1 MTLAELQ
8 TAQEAAAG
16 TPVRGAPSHRN
27 PAGLGRSAIS
37 REQHAVFDTGTKA
50 RAEEEA
56 AADVAAGSDLDTGA
70 VKVVFPSTTAALLQ
84 AVRAL
89 AEGPLRDAA
98 DSIDRGSYPRDLMV
112 ALGTAGAYG
121 AHLGPGQQAGDFASA
136 IRAMAE
142 VSQICGATG
151 FMVWCQQVCGLY
163 LQQSGNPALCGALLQ
178 RHAAGQR
185 LGATGMSNP
194 MKAYAGIEP
203 LLLKATP
210 VTGGGYRVNGSL
222 PWVSNLGP
230 DHYAGVLAGVEGLPE
245 GQSREVM
252 FLLRCDAPGVE
263 LRPCPSFSAMEGTN
277 TWALRCTDLFIGAD
291 DIVADPAKP
300 FIARIRAGF
309 ILLQT
314 GFGLGVTQGAI
325 DSMWRFEPALGHVNQ
340 FLDERP
346 DELQAELDALW
357 QRIEGLAL
365 TPFAEGKDYFID
377 VLDAR
382 AHTSELAL
390 RAAQSALLHAG
401 ARGYLLSSDVQRRVR
416 ESHFVAIVS
425 PAIKHLRKEIA
436 RLSALELPA

>member
-1 MTLAELQ
+1 MSAVLEERPSA
-8 TAQEAAAG
+8 TATDSAAAM
-16 TPVRGAPSHRN
+16 
-27 PAGLGRSAIS
+27 
-37 REQHAVFDTGTKA
+37 
-50 RAEEEA
+50 
-56 AADVAAGSDLDTGA
+56 VA
-70 VKVVFPSTTAALLQ
+70 

-89 AEGPLRDAA
+89 ADGPLRDAA
-98 DSIDRGSYPRDLMV
+98 DATDRGTYPRALMQ
-112 ALGTAGAYG
+112 ALGAAGAYR
-121 AHLGPGQQAGDFASA
+121 AHIGPGAAPGDFASA

-142 VSQICGATG
+142 VSRVCGATG

-163 LQQSGNPALCGALLQ
+163 LQQSGNPALTGEFLQ
-178 RHAAGQR
+178 RHISGQQ

-210 VTGGGYRVNGSL
+210 CDGGYRVNGTL
-222 PWVSNLGP
+222 PWVSNLGA
-230 DHYAGVLAGVEGLPE
+230 DHYAGVLAGVEGLQDSQQ
-245 GQSREVM
+245 GASREVM

-263 LRPCPSFSAMEGTN
+263 LRNCPSFSAMEGTN
-277 TWALRCTDLFIGAD
+277 TWALRLTDHFIGAD
-291 DIVADPAKP
+291 EIIADPAKP
-300 FIARIRAGF
+300 WIARIRAGF

-325 DSMWRFEPALGHVNQ
+325 DSMWAVEPALGHVNQ
-340 FLDERP
+340 FLEDRP

-357 QRIEGLAL
+357 ERIETLSL
-365 TPFAEGKDYFID
+365 TPFAQEKDYFID

-382 AHTSELAL
+382 AHASELAL

-436 RLSALELPA
+436 RLSAPEMPA

>member
-1 MTLAELQ
+1 M
-8 TAQEAAAG
+8 
-16 TPVRGAPSHRN
+16 GAPEHL
-27 PAGLGRSAIS
+27 PLPMV
-37 REQHAVFDTGTKA
+37 E
-50 RAEEEA
+50 
-56 AADVAAGSDLDTGA
+56 
-70 VKVVFPSTTAALLQ
+70 

-89 AEGPLRDAA
+89 AQGPLSAAA
-98 DSIDRGSYPRDLMV
+98 DAIDRGQYPRELLQ
-112 ALGTAGAYG
+112 ALGAAGAYG
-121 AHLGPGQQAGDFASA
+121 AHLGPGDSAGDYAAA

-142 VSQICGATG
+142 VSAVCGATG

-163 LQQSGNPALCGALLQ
+163 LQQSGNPALLQGLLPA
-178 RHAAGQR
+178 HARGER
-185 LGATGMSNP
+185 LGGTGMSNP

-210 VTGGGYRVNGSL
+210 VAGGWRVNGTL

-230 DHYAGVLAGVEGLPE
+230 DHYCGTLAAIEGTD
-245 GQSREVM
+245 RELM

-263 LRPCPSFSAMEGTN
+263 LRTCPSFSAMEGTN

-291 DIVADPAKP
+291 ELIAEPARP
-300 FIARIRAGF
+300 WVGRVRAGF
-309 ILLQT
+309 ILLQC
-314 GFGLGVTQGAI
+314 GFGLGVAQGAI
-325 DSMWRFEPALGHVNQ
+325 DAMWKVEPALGHVNR
-340 FLDERP
+340 FLEDRP

-357 QRIEGLAL
+357 ARIDALAA
-365 TPFAEGKDYFID
+365 TPFETGTEYFID

-382 AHTSELAL
+382 AQASEIAL

-436 RLSALELPA
+436 RLSAPVLPPQPVVPA